1 MMAVDIKKDALNMLL
16 SIDNEESIVA
26 IRNYIA
32 RFFKKLKN
40 SARHT
45 APATQKNDNQSVDFS
60 FVDDIFGKLN
70 DQEAEEMREHCHLDF
85 KEMEV

>member
-1 MMAVDIKKDALNMLL
+1 MMAVDIKNDALNMLL

-40 SARHT
+40 SPQHT
-45 APATQKNDNQSVDFS
+45 ILTTPKKDNPSFDFS
-60 FVDDIFGKLN
+60 FVDDLFGKLN

>member
-1 MMAVDIKKDALNMLL
+1 MAVDIKKDALNMLL

-40 SARHT
+40 SPRHT
-45 APATQKNDNQSVDFS
+45 SPATQTNDNHSVDFS